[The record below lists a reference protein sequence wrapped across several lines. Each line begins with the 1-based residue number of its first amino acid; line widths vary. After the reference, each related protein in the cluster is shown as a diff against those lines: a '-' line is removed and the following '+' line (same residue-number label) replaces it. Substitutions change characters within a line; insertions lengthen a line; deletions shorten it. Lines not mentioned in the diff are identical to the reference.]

1 VPRAGR
7 IAFTFSG
14 RFIRTA
20 GSPEVSCLTKGTNDV
35 GAGPSTYTGVL
46 TAPGESVQLPIVGN
60 FDAAAGVNRIIIEC
74 TTAFGDSVNI
84 GGWQLNGLLT
94 DP

>member
-1 VPRAGR
+1 MPPSQTMRAIKTVSSGPLTIETLPVPTPG
-7 IAFTFSG
+7 
-14 RFIRTA
+14 
-20 GSPEVSCLTKGTNDV
+20 PEQ
-35 GAGPSTYTGVL
+35 VL
-46 TAPGESVQLPIVGN
+46 IKI
-60 FDAAAGVNRIIIEC
+60 AAAGVNRIIIEC